1 MKACR
6 VHRFGPPDVI
16 AFEDI
21 PRPLP
26 DRGEVLVRVKAAG
39 VGPWDACIRAGK
51 SVQPQPLPL
60 TLGSDLSGVVEA
72 VGPGVTVLKPDSE
85 VFGVTN
91 RRFTGAYAE
100 RAVAA
105 ADMIATKP
113 ARLKDVEAASVPVVA
128 VTAQQALDQ
137 AHPVSGQTV
146 IHGAGGNVGAYTV
159 QLARRAGLRIIAT
172 AGARDVE
179 TVRSLGAHDV
189 IDHRAGPLR
198 IEPRMLTPSSIWS
211 AARFK
216 PAPSRF

>member
-26 DRGEVLVRVKAAG
+26 GRGEVLVRVKAAG

-60 TLGSDLSGVVEA
+60 TLGSDLSGLVEV
-72 VGPGVTVLKPDSE
+72 VGPGVTLLKPDSE

-128 VTAQQALDQ
+128 VTAQQPLDQ
-137 AHPVSGQTV
+137 THLVSGQTV
-146 IHGAGGNVGAYTV
+146 LIHGAGGNVGAYTV

-172 AGARDVE
+172 AGACDVE
-179 TVRSLGAHDV
+179 TGA
-189 IDHRAGPLR
+189 ASAP
-198 IEPRMLTPSSIWS
+198 MTSSTI
-211 AARFK
+211 APAR
-216 PAPSRF
+216 